1 MSSITGDFLT
11 KLASLNGETFNIYL
25 PSAKGNIKAKPL
37 TLKQQKDII
46 STAVGGIKGAME
58 FSAII
63 NNVIIENTDRDD
75 LTVVDRVP
83 VIVGLRQQSLGN
95 NVKIK
100 DGVEVSLGDVVN
112 VIKSIEYGINQ
123 KQLIKDGELEIEL
136 RIPTLKEENNIIR
149 KCITEIEKIN
159 NEATAAVGII
169 YIFELTKY
177 IDKISIG
184 ENVIEFSNL
193 KISDRIKIVE
203 SLPLTVYNK
212 LSAFLKQITQYE
224 ATILTVGDSSLTIDA
239 SFFDT
244 SVDE

>member
-11 KLASLNGETFNIYL
+11 KLASLNDETFNIFL
-25 PSAKGNIKAKPL
+25 PSTKVNVKAKPL
-37 TLKQQKDII
+37 TLKQQKDIV

-63 NNVIIENTDRDD
+63 NNIITENTGIDS

-83 VIVGLRQQSLGN
+83 VIISLRKQSLGN
-95 NVKIK
+95 TIK
-100 DGVEVSLGDVVN
+100 LKDDVEISLDDVVSS
-112 VIKSIEYGINQ
+112 IKKTEFNITQSQ
-123 KQLIKDGELEIEL
+123 TIKESGLEIDL
-136 RIPTLKEENNIIR
+136 QIPTLKEENNIIR

-159 NEATAAVGII
+159 NEASAAVGLI

-177 IDKISIG
+177 IRKITIDETS
-184 ENVIEFSNL
+184 IEFENL
-193 KISDRIKIVE
+193 KIGDRIKIVE

-212 LSAFLKQITQYE
+212 LSTFLKQITQYE
-224 ATILTVGDSSLTIDA
+224 SSILTIGESSLTIDA

-244 SVDE
+244 SIDE